1 MRRHGFI
8 IALFACALLTPALAD
23 AQDTRTVYRFSHRGM
38 LGISFEPVPALSPNA
53 RRQLVLGVVEG
64 SPAQKAGVMKGDTI
78 VSINGLPASTQVL
91 SAPFEP
97 GDTVTLRVSRSGGER
112 DIAVVAAP
120 RTDAQFTYTMPDSVD
135 ERMSIIIERV
145 LRGAD
150 TIRVQGRPNFTVRRF
165 GSDSAGTIIIDGD
178 TIHMAVPG
186 RLHMDT
192 VHTYFRGV
200 PGMPRLYMDSGS
212 VTFHSGEGNR
222 VFAFGV
228 APDSIMRGMQILATN
243 AAFGMRAVAGAE
255 LSALN
260 PDLAQYFGTTAGVLV
275 LNVPAGTPAARA
287 GLRGGDVIQRV
298 GDTAVGTIQ
307 ELRSVMESNRGS
319 DVRLRV
325 LRRGDTVDVTLPR

>member
-8 IALFACALLTPALAD
+8 IAIFACALLTPALAD
-23 AQDTRTVYRFSHRGM
+23 AQQGRGIYRFSHRGM
-38 LGISFEPVPALSPNA
+38 LGISFEPVPAMSVNA
-53 RRQLVLGVVEG
+53 RRQLVTGVVEG
-64 SPAQKAGVMKGDTI
+64 SPAQKAGVLKGDTI

-112 DIAVVAAP
+112 NIAVVAAP
-120 RTDAQFTYTMPDSVD
+120 RTDAQYTYVLPDSVD
-135 ERMSIIIERV
+135 ERMSVIIERV

-150 TIRVQGRPNFTVRRF
+150 TIRVHGTPNVTVRRF
-165 GSDSAGTIIIDGD
+165 RTDSARTIIIDGD
-178 TIHMAVPG
+178 TIHMALPG
-186 RLHMDT
+186 RMHMDSIR
-192 VHTYFRGV
+192 TYFRG
-200 PGMPRLYMDSGS
+200 MPDLPRFYSDSGEF
-212 VTFHSGEGNR
+212 TFHSPEGSR

-255 LSALN
+255 MSALN
-260 PDLAQYFGTTAGVLV
+260 PDLAPYFGTTDGVLV
-275 LNVPAGTPAARA
+275 LNVPTGTPAARA

-298 GDTAVGTIQ
+298 GDTTVGTIQ
-307 ELRSVMESNRGS
+307 ELRSAMESSRGG

-325 LRRGDTVDVTLPR
+325 LRRGGTVDVTLPR